1 MWAAKMTV
9 LFCCENKVVSV
20 RKVLKTG
27 HGNKN
32 LGLMTRKTNI
42 VICRVSFQVTKTTS
56 HFLE

>member
-1 MWAAKMTV
+1 MTV

-42 VICRVSFQVTKTTS
+42 VICRVSFQVTKTPS